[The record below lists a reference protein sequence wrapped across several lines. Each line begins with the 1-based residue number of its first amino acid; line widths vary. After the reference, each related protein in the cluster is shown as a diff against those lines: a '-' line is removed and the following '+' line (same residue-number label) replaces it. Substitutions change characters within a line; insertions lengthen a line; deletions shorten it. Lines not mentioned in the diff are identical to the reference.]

1 VDLSDAIDFARAHR
15 RSVLTTIRRNGLPQL
30 SNAGHYVSDDDWA
43 YGMPGLPGRGEA
55 GEEKP

>member
-1 VDLSDAIDFARAHR
+1 VDLSDAVDFARAHR
-15 RSVLTTIRRNGLPQL
+15 RSIRGNGLPRL
-30 SNAGHYVSDDDWA
+30 SNAGHYVSDDDRA